1 MSMKKLRSLTLGIL
15 CLAAIS
21 ATAQIDIKDAS
32 ATFDYVKIDSINKA
46 LNYKDGDKITVYC
59 IFSINSKG
67 EIIDIK
73 VRGPHPIY
81 EQEAIKLLKSVPPI
95 DSSKLKKENPTFSYP
110 ISFIVESP
118 EKRAKRLAKEEK
130 KQRRKNKK

>member
-1 MSMKKLRSLTLGIL
+1 MSMKKLRYFTLGIL

-67 EIIDIK
+67 EISDIK

-95 DSSKLKKENPTFSYP
+95 DTSKFYKENPTFSYP
-110 ISFIVESP
+110 LSS
-118 EKRAKRLAKEEK
+118 L
-130 KQRRKNKK
+130 